1 MSTFTFLGRP
11 LVAGIALLTAAAM
24 LGGCSGS
31 QSGVTPQASTQVPL
45 QARSPITPDKN
56 CTFQGHIKVA
66 PCSVT
71 LTASAPS
78 ATVTVKTN
86 KHNTASEEDNCGGAS
101 GMATVTQNPSDPAQ
115 YMVAA
120 GGTAGSCSATFTATN
135 KHGKT
140 KGQATLN
147 ITNDV

>member
-1 MSTFTFLGRP
+1 MSLNFLDRP
-11 LVAGIALLTAAAM
+11 FVAGVALLTAAAV

-31 QSGVTPQASTQVPL
+31 QSGMTPQASAQAPL

-71 LTASAPS
+71 LTVSAPS
-78 ATVTVKTN
+78 ATVAVKTN
-86 KHNTASEEDNCGGAS
+86 KHNSVTEADDCGGAS
-101 GMATVTQNPSDPAQ
+101 GMATVTQNPSDPSQ
-115 YMVAA
+115 YIVAA
-120 GGTAGSCSATFTATN
+120 GATAGSCSATFTATN

-140 KGQATLN
+140 KGQATLS
-147 ITNDV
+147 ITNYV